1 MNGADALERLFD
13 DFQRSSSWT
22 EFGLIAL
29 CLVLAFLITR
39 GLRNKHGS
47 TTSVW
52 LGPTTLSGALFPLLW
67 LILVACAQALLSRF
81 EPVFWLRVATSILL
95 SLALIRF
102 VVRVLA
108 KTFPESTPARLFERI
123 FSWLAWG
130 VAVLAS
136 LGLLPSV
143 MADLDS
149 VHIPLGK
156 TSLSLL
162 TLIEGV
168 VSAGLMMVAVL
179 WAAALFEQRVL
190 NQVVHDLS
198 MRKVAMN
205 LMRTVLITVGL
216 LISLS
221 IVGVDLT
228 ALSVMGGAVGVG
240 LGFGMQKIA
249 SNYVSGFLVLIERA
263 LRIGDNVRVDGFE
276 GKITDIR
283 TRYTVIRAGNGRES
297 IVPNESL
304 ITQRVENLTDFDQR
318 FALTTTIV
326 VELDSNVEQVT
337 QLMLA
342 AARAQPRV
350 IDKPAPSVLLDDILA
365 HGLQFT
371 LTYFINDPGNGQGN
385 VRSAVNIA
393 MLAGLRE
400 ADLRLAVPKQRL
412 AWPIEAGA
420 QEAARSEPAPPA
432 AKNGA
437 APTGHA

>member
-1 MNGADALERLFD
+1 MNGADAFERLID

-29 CLVLAFLITR
+29 CLVLAFFITR
-39 GLRNKHGS
+39 GLRQQFGS

-52 LGPTTLSGALFPLLW
+52 LGPTTLSGALYPLLC
-67 LILVACAQALLSRF
+67 LVLVASAQMLLARF
-81 EPVFWLRVATSILL
+81 ETVFWLRVATSILL

-108 KTFPESTPARLFERI
+108 KTFPDSTPARLFERI

-130 VAVLAS
+130 VAILAS

-143 MADLDS
+143 MADLDG

-156 TSLSLL
+156 TSVSLL
-162 TLIEGV
+162 TLIEGL

-205 LMRTVLITVGL
+205 LMRTVLITIGL
-216 LISLS
+216 LVSLS

-283 TRYTVIRAGNGRES
+283 TRYTIIRAGNGRES
-297 IVPNESL
+297 IVPNETL

-318 FALTTTIV
+318 FSLSTTIV

-337 QLMLA
+337 LLLLA

-350 IDKPAPSVLLDDILA
+350 LDKPAPSVLLDDILA

-371 LTYFINDPGNGQGN
+371 LTYFINDPVNGQGN

-393 MLAGLRE
+393 VLAGLRK

-412 AWPIEAGA
+412 SWPEG
-420 QEAARSEPAPPA
+420 EGPYAAPQGEPQPVAR
-432 AKNGA
+432 NGA
-437 APTGHA
+437 AQAGHA

>member
-1 MNGADALERLFD
+1 MNGADAFERLID

-39 GLRNKHGS
+39 GLRKQYGS

-52 LGPTTLSGALFPLLW
+52 LGPTTLSGALFPLLCV
-67 LILVACAQALLSRF
+67 ILVAIAQALLSRF

-108 KTFPESTPARLFERI
+108 KSFPDSTPARLFERI

-136 LGLLPSV
+136 LGLLSSV

-156 TSLSLL
+156 TQVSLL
-162 TLIEGV
+162 TLIEGL

-216 LISLS
+216 LVSLS

-276 GKITDIR
+276 GQITDIR
-283 TRYTVIRAGNGRES
+283 TRYTMIRASNGRES
-297 IVPNESL
+297 IVPNETL

-318 FALTTTIV
+318 FSLSTTIV
-326 VELDSNVEQVT
+326 VDLDSNVEQVT
-337 QLMLA
+337 QLLLA

-350 IDKPAPSVLLDDILA
+350 LDKPAPSVLLVDILA
-365 HGLQFT
+365 HGLQFS
-371 LTYFINDPGNGQGN
+371 LTYYINDPVNGQGN

-393 MLAGLRE
+393 VLAGLRSAE
-400 ADLRLAVPKQRL
+400 VGLAMPQQRL
-412 AWPIEAGA
+412 AWPIDPEA
-420 QEAARSEPAPPA
+420 QDAARSEVRRPPA
-432 AKNGA
+432 RNGA
-437 APTGHA
+437 VPADHA

>member
-1 MNGADALERLFD
+1 
-13 DFQRSSSWT
+13 
-22 EFGLIAL
+22 
-29 CLVLAFLITR
+29 
-39 GLRNKHGS
+39 
-47 TTSVW
+47 
-52 LGPTTLSGALFPLLW
+52 
-67 LILVACAQALLSRF
+67 
-81 EPVFWLRVATSILL
+81 
-95 SLALIRF
+95 
-102 VVRVLA
+102 
-108 KTFPESTPARLFERI
+108 
-123 FSWLAWG
+123 
-130 VAVLAS
+130 
-136 LGLLPSV
+136 
-143 MADLDS
+143 
-149 VHIPLGK
+149 
-156 TSLSLL
+156 
-162 TLIEGV
+162 
-168 VSAGLMMVAVL
+168 
-179 WAAALFEQRVL
+179 
-190 NQVVHDLS
+190 
-198 MRKVAMN
+198 MN

-216 LISLS
+216 LVSLS

-283 TRYTVIRAGNGRES
+283 TRYTIIRAGNGRES
-297 IVPNESL
+297 IVPNETL

-371 LTYFINDPGNGQGN
+371 LTYFINDPVNGQGN

-393 MLAGLRE
+393 VLAGLRQ

-412 AWPIEAGA
+412 AWPEGEGPYAPHG
-420 QEAARSEPAPPA
+420 EPQPA

-437 APTGHA
+437 THTDHA